1 MRLILFFLSI
11 FVFLFKNQGA
21 FAGQYPNISGR
32 ALLEARLDRVTASDK
47 KDMSDNNGKLHMN
60 STFALNFNKNWS
72 LINSW
77 IFEPLNNRD
86 NNNPERYRNILSN
99 RGVNVDGEGLFV
111 EEIKGQFENE
121 DARLFFGKFNPSFG
135 SAFRKEKRIGVFVTD
150 FTQDYELTEKIGFGV
165 SALLENAELTV
176 STFFND
182 TSGLSNSMISKRGR
196 TKTGNGI
203 AGNTSTPSSFSL
215 SLEGQD
221 LFGVEDL
228 FYNFGYR
235 SLSVENIEGRAD
247 ETGFVGGVE
256 YLIPVG
262 LHTSI
267 IPFVEVVNIN
277 NWSGEVDR
285 NVNFSTV
292 ALIAKYSS
300 WTISI
305 SNVIRDIRQKN
316 SIGNVT
322 DSQMQY
328 SIGYKFKNNLV
339 LDVSK
344 VKLEENNSKA
354 DLIGANI
361 SYLYEF

>member
-1 MRLILFFLSI
+1 MHLILFFLSI
-11 FVFLFKNQGA
+11 LTFVLGGQVA
-21 FAGQYPNISGR
+21 LAGQYPNISGN
-32 ALLEARLDRVTASDK
+32 ALLEARMDRITTSNK
-47 KDMSDNNGKLHMN
+47 KDTSDNSGKVFIN
-60 STFALNFNKNWS
+60 SEFSLNFNNNWS

-77 IFEPLNNRD
+77 EFEPVNNRD
-86 NNNPERYRNILSN
+86 SNNPERYRNILSN
-99 RGVNVDGEGLFV
+99 RGVNVDGEGLFI

-121 DARLFFGKFNPSFG
+121 DARLFFGKFNPNFG
-135 SAFRKEKRIGVFVTD
+135 SAFRKEKRIGVFATD
-150 FTQDYELTEKIGFGV
+150 FTQDYELTSKIGFGV

-196 TKTGNGI
+196 AKTGNGI

-235 SLSVENIEGRAD
+235 TLSVGNIEGRAD
-247 ETGFVGGVE
+247 ETGFVGGIE

-267 IPFVEVVNIN
+267 IPFVEIANIN
-277 NWSGEVDR
+277 NWSGEMDR

-300 WTISI
+300 WTISV
-305 SNVIRDIRQKN
+305 SNIVRNIRQKN
-316 SIGNVT
+316 SIGNVR
-322 DSQMQY
+322 DSQTQY
-328 SIGYKFKNNLV
+328 SVGYKFKNNV
-339 LDVSK
+339 MFDVSK
-344 VKLEENNSKA
+344 MKLKENNYKA
-354 DLIGANI
+354 DLIGINI